1 MAGTNKMR
9 RAVITA
15 PHTIE
20 FQTVEIR
27 PPGPSEILVRV
38 RSCAV
43 CTWEQR
49 TYTGVDPRAY
59 PLLGGHEIGGVVEEV
74 GREVLN
80 DVRPGDHV
88 AVAGLLRC
96 GQCYSCRRGYDNL
109 CDNLRSLRSGEGE
122 PWGPGGFGDYLVAKD
137 YQVYKVDET
146 LSFQEAALCEPL
158 ACVLRSIKRGSIQPA
173 DHVVVIGAGIM
184 GVLHLVLASGRGATT
199 IVAEIDGARG
209 TKAKALGAD
218 HLINPKKEDYI
229 QRIMEIT
236 DGHGAEKT
244 FITAGVADAIEDAL
258 QAAAKNGQVQIYA
271 AVHPQD
277 TTIRVNPNL
286 FHDKEIRLTG
296 TLSQSREDFY
306 QAAELLS
313 RRLIDVGPFI
323 TARYPLEQLE
333 EAVIASLDKETYRV
347 LVDTQ

>member
-1 MAGTNKMR
+1 
-9 RAVITA
+9 
-15 PHTIE
+15 
-20 FQTVEIR
+20 
-27 PPGPSEILVRV
+27 
-38 RSCAV
+38 
-43 CTWEQR
+43 
-49 TYTGVDPRAY
+49 
-59 PLLGGHEIGGVVEEV
+59 
-74 GREVLN
+74 
-80 DVRPGDHV
+80 
-88 AVAGLLRC
+88 
-96 GQCYSCRRGYDNL
+96 
-109 CDNLRSLRSGEGE
+109 
-122 PWGPGGFGDYLVAKD
+122 
-137 YQVYKVDET
+137 
-146 LSFQEAALCEPL
+146 
-158 ACVLRSIKRGSIQPA
+158 
-173 DHVVVIGAGIM
+173 M